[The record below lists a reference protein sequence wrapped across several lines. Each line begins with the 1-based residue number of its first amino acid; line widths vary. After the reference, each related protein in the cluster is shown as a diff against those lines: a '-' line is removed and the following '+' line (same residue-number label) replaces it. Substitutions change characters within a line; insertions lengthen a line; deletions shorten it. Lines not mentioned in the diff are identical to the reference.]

1 MRILTRTIWRA
12 FPELDRF
19 SDEQCERFVKAANA
33 RKVPKT
39 ITWCVVALV
48 GVLVAAA
55 AMIVPIWLR
64 PDIRGNYTYGFPY
77 WDDIYMHALLG
88 KVWFWAW
95 WMLAGGIAGFI
106 TRDVLLRLRVR
117 RILRTRA
124 TCVQCRYSLL
134 GLAVPA
140 SLIVQ
145 CPECGTPTHV
155 DESMGELTVDEQGA
169 ARFTPKDVR
178 KPPRIF
184 TTSRMRVIKRVA
196 VVTAIGLPVIVGGS
210 FFCYEWFLRRQAAK
224 ALADRLTPQALMEMM
239 ERGQPADSDPQSVSV
254 YDILRRAEREKSNAD
269 VLLDQKHP
277 FEIVVGE
284 EVRWPDMSRIY
295 MPYDPGSKPTEF
307 DLATARRGRWQFD
320 LYQRSQLPAML
331 DEMSATS
338 NSRRGYDF
346 LPQDPAMSIVL
357 PELGQ
362 MRKFGRYNDARMHV
376 AMQSR
381 DVNEWLRAFESSLA
395 LARACSTQP
404 FVIHGLV
411 AAAIESAAY
420 RQLRALLA
428 THPDASTL
436 DKIDRAISRQPSSNS
451 QKWFETEDRMLRDAV
466 AWTFSDP
473 KNIRFG
479 LQSKTV
485 SFAIGANTEKLD
497 KRWIGTY
504 AQNRAVIDA
513 RTDRAVAM
521 LQMTSYERIR
531 QAAPI
536 ASQRMTLADLL
547 LEMAFKNPIGSMTLR
562 DAERTATQT
571 MMALERYYL
580 AHGDYPQTLQQLV
593 PDFLRELPTD
603 PWAATPTPMGYRRV
617 DPAVDDEKR
626 QYLLYTIGGDAM
638 DNGGAMKAGKRD
650 YESLWIP
657 KAHEPPI
664 DFVFNDENW

>member
-55 AMIVPIWLR
+55 AIIVPIWLR

-95 WMLAGGIAGFI
+95 WMFAGGIAGFI

-184 TTSRMRVIKRVA
+184 TPSRMRIIKRVA
-196 VVTAIGLPVIVGGS
+196 IVTAIGLPVIVGGS
-210 FFCYEWFLRRQAAK
+210 FFGYEWFLRRQAAK
-224 ALADRLTPQALMEMM
+224 ALADRLTPEALMELM
-239 ERGQPADSDPQSVSV
+239 EQGQPADSDPRSVSV
-254 YDILRRAEREKSNAD
+254 YDIVPRAEREKANAD
-269 VLLDQKHP
+269 LLLEQNHP
-277 FEIVVGE
+277 I
-284 EVRWPDMSRIY
+284 EVIDGRKADWPDMTMIY
-295 MPYDPGSKPTEF
+295 APYDPGYKPTEF
-307 DLATARRGRWQFD
+307 DLATARRGRWQFE
-320 LYQRSQLPAML
+320 LYQSSQLPAIL
-331 DEMSATS
+331 DEMSATT
-338 NSRRGYDF
+338 NSRRSYNF
-346 LPQDPAMSIVL
+346 LPQDPAYSILL
-357 PELGQ
+357 PELGT
-362 MRKFGRYNDARMHV
+362 MRKLGRYNDARMHV
-376 AMQSR
+376 ALQNR
-381 DVNEWLRAFESSLA
+381 DMHEWLRAFESSLA
-395 LARACSTQP
+395 MARASSSQP
-404 FVIHGLV
+404 FLIHGLV
-411 AAAIESAAY
+411 AAAIESLAY
-420 RQLRALLA
+420 RQVRALLA

-436 DKIDRAISRQPSSNS
+436 DAIEQAINKQPSGNAR
-451 QKWFETEDRMLRDAV
+451 KWFEGDAQMQRDAI
-466 AWTFSDP
+466 AWIFSDV
-473 KNIRFG
+473 KNVRFG
-479 LQSKTV
+479 LQSKKVTFDV
-485 SFAIGANTEKLD
+485 GVNAEKLE
-497 KRWIGTY
+497 KKWVGTY
-504 AQNRAVIDA
+504 VQNITIVNA
-513 RTDRAVAM
+513 RTDSAVAM
-521 LQMTSYERIR
+521 FQLTPYERNR
-531 QAAPI
+531 QPAKGP
-536 ASQRMTLADLL
+536 QHPRFLADVLGDT
-547 LEMAFKNPIGSMTLR
+547 FKNPIRSVTLR

-593 PDFLRELPTD
+593 PDFLRELPLD
-603 PWAATPTPMGYRRV
+603 PWAATPTPMGFRRI
-617 DPAVDDEKR
+617 DPATDDEKR
-626 QYLLYTIGGDAM
+626 QYLLYTVGGDAT
-638 DNGGAMKAGKRD
+638 DNGGFMKDGKRD
-650 YESLWIP
+650 YEALWTP
-657 KAHEPPI
+657 KIQEPPV
-664 DFVFNDENW
+664 DFVFNDQNW